1 MESRSAL
8 DFVPSRKGMW
18 FAINEL
24 PLMDWN
30 PRKPKSS
37 PDQSP
42 RPERWAADAGAD
54 EIASVTLIRKYADI
68 LDGVNLQ
75 SAKVGDRLDLPR
87 RDADVLIAE
96 GWAERAEERRV
107 RLLPR
112 RTVAADSPRRSRK
125 KRKK

>member
-1 MESRSAL
+1 MEWRAVV
-8 DFVPSRKGMW
+8 DFFPSSKGMW
-18 FAINEL
+18 FAINVL

-37 PDQSP
+37 PDQSS
-42 RPERWAADAGAD
+42 RPERWAADPGAD
-54 EIASVTLIRKYADI
+54 EIASVRLIRKYADI

-75 SAKVGDRLDLPR
+75 TAKVGDRLNLPR
-87 RDADVLIAE
+87 RDAEVLIAE

-107 RLLPR
+107 GLLPR
-112 RTVAADSPRRSRK
+112 RSIAADSRRRPQK

>member
-1 MESRSAL
+1 
-8 DFVPSRKGMW
+8 MW
-18 FAINEL
+18 FAINGL
-24 PLMDWN
+24 PLMDWT

-42 RPERWAADAGAD
+42 RQERWTADAGAD
-54 EIASVTLIRKYADI
+54 EIASVRLIRKYADI

-75 SAKVGDRLDLPR
+75 TAKVGDRLDLPR

-107 RLLPR
+107 RLVPR
-112 RTVAADSPRRSRK
+112 RAVAAADSPRRSRRKPK
-125 KRKK
+125 KKT

>member
-1 MESRSAL
+1 
-8 DFVPSRKGMW
+8 
-18 FAINEL
+18 
-24 PLMDWN
+24 MDWT

-42 RPERWAADAGAD
+42 RPERWAADAD
-54 EIASVTLIRKYADI
+54 EIASVRLTRKYADI

-75 SAKVGDRLDLPR
+75 TAKVGDRLDLPR

-96 GWAERAEERRV
+96 GWAEPAEERRV

-112 RTVAADSPRRSRK
+112 RTVASTDSPPLPRK
-125 KRKK
+125 KMKNRA

>member
-1 MESRSAL
+1 
-8 DFVPSRKGMW
+8 
-18 FAINEL
+18 
-24 PLMDWN
+24 MDWT

-42 RPERWAADAGAD
+42 RPERWAADAD
-54 EIASVTLIRKYADI
+54 EIASVRLTRKYADI

-75 SAKVGDRLDLPR
+75 TAKVGDRLDLPR

-96 GWAERAEERRV
+96 GWAEPAEERRV

-112 RTVAADSPRRSRK
+112 RTVAAADSPRRPRK
-125 KRKK
+125 KLKKKA